1 MNPVEKKDQEQTAKE
16 RNRPVLRPV
25 SNICEEDGKVVL
37 RLEMPGVTKN
47 SVDVRIEDQHL
58 IVEGSREDAATE
70 GSFVI
75 RERRSGDYF
84 QRFTLDDT
92 VDREKVDAKMQNGV
106 LTVTLNLK
114 DSVKPRKVQISAK

>member
-1 MNPVEKKDQEQTAKE
+1 MNEVQTKDQEQTTK

-25 SNICEEDGKVVL
+25 SNICEEDGKVML
-37 RLEMPGVTKN
+37 RLEMPGVTKDG
-47 SVDVRIEDQHL
+47 VDVRIEDQHL
-58 IVEGSREDAATE
+58 IVEGTREEAPTE
-70 GSFVI
+70 GAFVI